1 MNDMNAIEQWG
12 IFEIA
17 LEGPQTGNP
26 FHEVELKAIFAYH
39 HRQIEVDGFYDGAGV
54 YKIRFMPD
62 SPGRWKY
69 TTQSS
74 CQALH
79 GKQGEFTCIPVSQG
93 NHGPVRVRNRYH
105 FEYADG
111 TPYFPFG
118 TTCYAWIHQGD
129 ELEEQTLETLKQ
141 TSFNKIRMCV
151 FPKHYIYNANEPV
164 YYPFERSETGE
175 HDFMRFN
182 PEFFRHLEKRVAQ
195 LRDLGI
201 EADIIIFHPYDRWG
215 YASMDAEGDYRY
227 VRYLISR
234 LAAYRNVWWSMANEY
249 DFMLSTKPMAQWD
262 AYFRIVQ
269 EHDPYQ
275 HLRSIHNGEFEMN
288 YDHTKPWITH
298 VCVQHWDVKKV
309 KEWRK
314 KYRKPVINDECE
326 YEGNIPLPW
335 GSITAQE
342 LVHRFW
348 IMVTNGGYAGHGET
362 YLHPE
367 DLLWWSKGGILRG
380 ESWQRIGFLQT
391 IMKEGPDD
399 GLEPMDASW
408 EWTRVSGGM
417 NGEYRIFYFGEHQP
431 AAWSTGLPKGVE
443 YTVEVI
449 DTWNMTITLL
459 EGTFKDAAEIPLPG
473 KPYIALRIRPVKTSA
488 KK

>member
-1 MNDMNAIEQWG
+1 
-12 IFEIA
+12 
-17 LEGPQTGNP
+17 
-26 FHEVELKAIFAYH
+26 
-39 HRQIEVDGFYDGAGV
+39 
-54 YKIRFMPD
+54 
-62 SPGRWKY
+62 
-69 TTQSS
+69 
-74 CQALH
+74 
-79 GKQGEFTCIPVSQG
+79 
-93 NHGPVRVRNRYH
+93 
-105 FEYADG
+105 
-111 TPYFPFG
+111 
-118 TTCYAWIHQGD
+118 
-129 ELEEQTLETLKQ
+129 
-141 TSFNKIRMCV
+141 
-151 FPKHYIYNANEPV
+151 
-164 YYPFERSETGE
+164 
-175 HDFMRFN
+175 
-182 PEFFRHLEKRVAQ
+182 
-195 LRDLGI
+195 
-201 EADIIIFHPYDRWG
+201 
-215 YASMDAEGDYRY
+215 
-227 VRYLISR
+227 
-234 LAAYRNVWWSMANEY
+234 MANEY

-348 IMVTNGGYAGHGET
+348 IMVTNGDMPDTEKPT
-362 YLHPE
+362 CTL
-367 DLLWWSKGGILRG
+367 KIFCGG
-380 ESWQRIGFLQT
+380 QRRHLTGRKLAADRFLQT

-399 GLEPMDASW
+399 GLEPMEASW

-417 NGEYRIFYFGEHQP
+417 NGEYRVFYFGEHQP

-449 DTWNMTITLL
+449 DTWNMTITPL

-473 KPYIALRIRPVKTSA
+473 KPYIAVRIRPEKHQQKVK
-488 KK
+488 

>member
-1 MNDMNAIEQWG
+1 
-12 IFEIA
+12 
-17 LEGPQTGNP
+17 
-26 FHEVELKAIFAYH
+26 
-39 HRQIEVDGFYDGAGV
+39 
-54 YKIRFMPD
+54 
-62 SPGRWKY
+62 
-69 TTQSS
+69 
-74 CQALH
+74 
-79 GKQGEFTCIPVSQG
+79 
-93 NHGPVRVRNRYH
+93 
-105 FEYADG
+105 
-111 TPYFPFG
+111 
-118 TTCYAWIHQGD
+118 
-129 ELEEQTLETLKQ
+129 
-141 TSFNKIRMCV
+141 
-151 FPKHYIYNANEPV
+151 
-164 YYPFERSETGE
+164 
-175 HDFMRFN
+175 MRFN

-408 EWTRVSGGM
+408 EWTA
-417 NGEYRIFYFGEHQP
+417 F
-431 AAWSTGLPKGVE
+431 
-443 YTVEVI
+443 
-449 DTWNMTITLL
+449 
-459 EGTFKDAAEIPLPG
+459 PG
-473 KPYIALRIRPVKTSA
+473 A
-488 KK
+488 